1 MERLLPAVYGEL
13 KRLAASY
20 LRSERPDHTLQPTAL
35 VHEAYLRLQGQRSVM
50 WSNRAHFY
58 GIAARIMRRIL
69 VDHARRRGAAKRDGA
84 VLRLTLVDA
93 GVDDRA
99 PELVALDSAL
109 TTLEELDP
117 QQARIVE
124 LRFFGGLT
132 VEETADAAGIS
143 TATVKREWRTAR
155 AWLRREIGLE
165 A

>member
-1 MERLLPAVYGEL
+1 
-13 KRLAASY
+13 
-20 LRSERPDHTLQPTAL
+20 
-35 VHEAYLRLQGQRSVM
+35 
-50 WSNRAHFY
+50 
-58 GIAARIMRRIL
+58 MRRIL

-84 VLRLTLVDA
+84 ALRLTLVDA